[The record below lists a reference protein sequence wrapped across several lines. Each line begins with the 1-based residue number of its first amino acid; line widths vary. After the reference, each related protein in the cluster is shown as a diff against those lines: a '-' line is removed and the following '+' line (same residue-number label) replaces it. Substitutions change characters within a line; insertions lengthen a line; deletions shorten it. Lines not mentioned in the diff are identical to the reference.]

1 MRRRRFASSPLAL
14 FMLSGVPFGARFNN
28 GGEGGGGGGGGDDE
42 VTKRINE
49 AVEKATATLKQNRDE
64 ILAEKRKLKE
74 SLDAIQGQID
84 ALGGTDG
91 LKGLIEMR
99 ERLSKDETNKLLAE
113 GKHDE
118 WFERRASAM
127 RKDLEAKI
135 KAATEKAEA
144 AERDR
149 NAAHTAYAQREIEAT
164 VMQAATK
171 AGIVDTALDDVLL
184 RARNTFAFDREHG
197 VHIKGPDGV
206 VLLGKDGKSPMGA
219 AEWLDGMKEKARH
232 WFPGSRGAGAEGG
245 MGGGNGALSDAQ
257 VAKMSMSEY
266 KEYRKK
272 QGLQTGWA
280 GRFNP

>member
-1 MRRRRFASSPLAL
+1 LYTRRNRKFFSPLSL
-14 FMLSGVPFGARFNN
+14 FMLSTAPMGARFN
-28 GGEGGGGGGGGDDE
+28 GGTGGGGDDD

-49 AVEKATATLKQNRDE
+49 AVEKATAPLKQNRDE

-74 SLDAIQGQID
+74 SLDAIQSQID
-84 ALGGTDG
+84 TLGGADG
-91 LKGLIEMR
+91 LKGMLEMR
-99 ERLSKDETNKLLAE
+99 ERLMKDETNKLLAE
-113 GKHDE
+113 GKHEE
-118 WFERRASAM
+118 WFDRRAAAM

-135 KAATEKAEA
+135 KAATEKAEV

-149 NAAHTAYAQREIEAT
+149 NAAHSAYARREIEGT

-184 RARNTFAFDREHG
+184 RASNTFAFSKEHG
-197 VHIKGPDGV
+197 VHIAGPDGSV
-206 VLLGKDGKSPMGA
+206 VLGKDGKTPMGA

-232 WFPGSRGAGAEGG
+232 WFPGSRGAGAEGAV
-245 MGGGNGALSDAQ
+245 GGGSGNLSDAQ

-272 QGLQTGWA
+272 QGLDAGWA
-280 GRFNP
+280 GRFKP